1 VGGPA
6 SGEQLTDN
14 LDNLRRV
21 WDQADFTDYAEG
33 MLAYSRYRATLTR
46 LAKRYGYPL
55 ESVVGAFAALSP
67 NNDYMNNL
75 RSTVSLLRGSER
87 TSTYNA
93 CRQRAQRCLRG
104 DYFMDFTRG
113 PKTRAFYSNIMDP
126 YGDWDVTIDGH
137 AYCAWVGKRMTM
149 KQVVYLNFPYE
160 QVADGYRS
168 VAESVKVLPCQLQ
181 AVLWFTWKRI
191 NNIVYRPQMHLFRQH
206 DQWGLVMRPEDI
218 RDFSTDY
225 RLFT

>member
-1 VGGPA
+1 
-6 SGEQLTDN
+6 LLDN

-33 MLAYSRYRATLTR
+33 MLAYPRYHTTLDH
-46 LAKRYGYPL
+46 LAKRYGYPIR
-55 ESVVGAFAALSP
+55 SVVGVFAALSP

-87 TSTYNA
+87 TSTYIA

-104 DYFMDFTRG
+104 DDFLEFTRG

-126 YGDWDVTIDGH
+126 FDNWHVTIDGH
-137 AYCAWVGKRMTM
+137 AYCAWVGRRMTM
-149 KQVVYLNFPYE
+149 KQVVYLKFPYE
-160 QVADGYRS
+160 HVADGYRL
-168 VAESVKVLPCQLQ
+168 VAESVGVLPCQFQ

-191 NNIVYRPQMHLFRQH
+191 HNIVYHPQMHLFRQH

-218 RDFSTDY
+218 RGFSETPK
-225 RLFT
+225 LFP